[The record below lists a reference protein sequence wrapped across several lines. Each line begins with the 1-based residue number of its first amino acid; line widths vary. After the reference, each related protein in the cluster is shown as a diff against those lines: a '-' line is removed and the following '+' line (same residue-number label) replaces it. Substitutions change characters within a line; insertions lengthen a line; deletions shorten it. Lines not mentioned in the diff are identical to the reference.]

1 MKIID
6 MRFRPPYKA
15 FRNDAIYDLQATP
28 ARYAR
33 RGITP
38 SPALMELSMGKCL
51 EEMNEAGIVKGLI
64 PLRALRSEADAESLV
79 SLLNKDPEHFIG
91 FISISMPHEQT
102 EAGIKTI
109 EDFIINGPC
118 TGISLEPGLDAKPWY
133 SDDERIFPIYE
144 KCEKTNTPVM
154 ILAGG
159 LMHRLDAGDC
169 DYYNPSHL
177 EHVARVFPN
186 LKIIL
191 AHGGWPWITQ
201 ACYLAMNWD
210 NVYLSP
216 DCYLIDGVGGN
227 LYAQA
232 ANNYVLQDKVLFG
245 SNFPGYSMKEAINRF
260 IQAGIKESVLPKIF
274 YENAAT
280 VLGLK

>member
-15 FRNDAIYDLQATP
+15 FQNDAIYDLKATP
-28 ARYAR
+28 ERYAR
-33 RGITP
+33 RGMTP
-38 SPALMELSMGKCL
+38 SATVMELSMQKCFQ
-51 EEMNEAGIVKGLI
+51 EMDAVGIERGII
-64 PLRALRSEADAESLV
+64 PLRAIRSDADTESLV
-79 SLLNKDPEHFIG
+79 CLLKEYPDRFSG
-91 FISISMPHEQT
+91 FMSISMPHEQT
-102 EAGIKTI
+102 ELGINII
-109 EDFIINGPC
+109 EKFIINGPC
-118 TGISLEPGLDAKPWY
+118 IGVSLEPGLDIKPWY
-133 SDDERIFPIYE
+133 SDDENIFPIYK
-144 KCEKTNTPVM
+144 KCESHNIPVM

-216 DCYLIDGVGGN
+216 DCYLTDGIGGN

-232 ANNYVLQDKVLFG
+232 ANNYVLQDKILFG
-245 SNFPGYSMKEAINRF
+245 SNFPGYGMKEAVENF
-260 IQAGIKESVLPKIF
+260 ISSGIKENVLEKIF
-274 YENAAT
+274 YENASK